1 MEDGWTWIIVLLM
14 LGGYIL
20 IETLG
25 SLGALAIV
33 EGFSNYRE
41 PLREDSERIKGG
53 RDMRFAA
60 ANVNLDGIGSV
71 AVDFC
76 RAVTNPFHTARVT
89 DDGSLCVIC
98 ERADGGAPLQS
109 HSVRDGFRMSR
120 DDYWTERG
128 DYCRILK
135 DDATG
140 EWSSQCLVP
149 GKHAFKDTE
158 MIDADPPPRIKD
170 LLHAYD
176 GILMWFRFVDDRLD
190 YAGNAIC
197 SSGSKGV
204 EFSEV
209 LAPLKTRGVQL
220 NRDLAVETRGFLR
233 VGERSG
239 TSRQAGEA
247 SSPTHSTPTHSTDQS
262 NLLAPLGP
270 TISPRQIRAISCW
283 VWWDVIESGA
293 TLFEAH
299 NSSEVVH
306 RKDRIALGVEGEG
319 YFFEIWDEEQRIMRI
334 NAPMGSVNVGVWQHV
349 TVTTTD
355 STAWWPTWQF
365 FIDGALVATK
375 SDGRLSPAMELV
387 EASIGRG
394 VRGCIVD
401 FRLSRVP
408 LDPPATMDWARPRLY
423 ASP

>member
-25 SLGALAIV
+25 SVGVLAVV
-33 EGFSNYRE
+33 EGFSNYRV
-41 PLREDSERIKGG
+41 PLNEDTERIKRGG

-76 RAVTNPFHTARVT
+76 RAVTNKEVPNPFHTARVRES
-89 DDGSLCVIC
+89 DDGTLCVIC
-98 ERADGGAPLQS
+98 ERADNGAPLQS
-109 HSVRDGFRMSR
+109 HSIRDGFRMSR

-149 GKHAFKDTE
+149 GKHAFKETE

-170 LLHAYD
+170 LLRAYE

-209 LAPLKTRGVQL
+209 LAPLRTRGVQL
-220 NRDLAVETRGFLR
+220 NRDLSVETRGFLR
-233 VGERSG
+233 VGESG
-239 TSRQAGEA
+239 GETQNPQE
-247 SSPTHSTPTHSTDQS
+247 SQQIRQS

-283 VWWDVIESGA
+283 VWWDFIETGA

-299 NSSEVVH
+299 NPNDTIR
-306 RKDRIALGVEGEG
+306 RKDRIALGVEGEA

-334 NAPMGSVNVGVWQHV
+334 NAPMGSVVAGVWQHV
-349 TVTTTD
+349 VVTTTD

-365 FIDGALVATK
+365 FIDGALVSTK
-375 SDGRLSPAMELV
+375 SDGRLSPAMELI

-401 FRLSRVP
+401 FRVSRVP
-408 LDPPATMDWARPRLY
+408 LDPLATMEWARPRLY

>member
-1 MEDGWTWIIVLLM
+1 MDDGWTWIIVLLM

-20 IETLG
+20 IEILG

-33 EGFSNYRE
+33 EGFSDFRE
-41 PLREDSERIKGG
+41 PLREDRLKGG
-53 RDMRFAA
+53 RDLRFAA
-60 ANVNLDGIGSV
+60 ANVNLDGVGSV

-76 RAVTNPFHTARVT
+76 RAVKNAD

-109 HSVRDGFRMSR
+109 HSTRDGFRMSR

-128 DYCRILK
+128 EYCRILK

-140 EWSSQCLVP
+140 EWNAQCLVP
-149 GKHAFKDTE
+149 GKHAFKDIE

-170 LLHAYD
+170 LLRAYD
-176 GILMWFRFVDDRLD
+176 GIMIWFRFVDDHLD

-197 SSGSKGV
+197 TSETTGV
-204 EFSEV
+204 EFSNV
-209 LAPLKTRGVQL
+209 LAPIKTRGLQL

-233 VGERSG
+233 VGEL
-239 TSRQAGEA
+239 A
-247 SSPTHSTPTHSTDQS
+247 SLVSQSQNPQESQTEQS
-262 NLLAPLGP
+262 NMLGPLGP
-270 TISPRQIRAISCW
+270 MISPRQIRAISCW
-283 VWWDVIESGA
+283 VWWDSIDSGA

-299 NSSEVVH
+299 NPSKVVL
-306 RKDRIALGVEGEG
+306 RKDRIALGIEGEA
-319 YFFEIWDEEQRIMRI
+319 YFFEIWDEEQRIMRV
-334 NAPMGSVNVGVWQHV
+334 NAPMGSVKTGEWQHV
-349 TVTTTD
+349 AVTTTD
-355 STAWWPTWQF
+355 STAWWPTWQMF
-365 FIDGALVATK
+365 LDGSLVASKT
-375 SDGRLSPAMELV
+375 DGRLSPAMELG

-401 FRLSRVP
+401 FRVSRVP
-408 LDPPATMDWARPRLY
+408 LDPLATMEWARPKLY